1 MGATTARTVT
11 ATIRALSPER
21 AVRQG
26 RWIAE
31 MQPWMGM
38 GFSAAALGR
47 FLGRAARAGEVLV
60 AETDA
65 DTDTDTGAGAG
76 THRPIA
82 GVLVLQ
88 PNVLLGSFVALLA
101 VRPRAAGRGVG
112 SLLVAE
118 AEARTFAARR
128 WLYVSAD
135 ADNLPALRFY
145 RKLGFRRVAVLPDM
159 VRAGRKEILLRKAS
173 PVPPARRRPTERRPS
188 TRGS

>member
-1 MGATTARTVT
+1 MGATTATTATTGT
-11 ATIRALSPER
+11 ATIRAPSPER
-21 AVRQG
+21 AARQG

-31 MQPWMGM
+31 IEPWQGM

-60 AETDA
+60 AEA
-65 DTDTDTGAGAG
+65 DTGAGTSARRAI
-76 THRPIA
+76 T

-159 VRAGRKEILLRKAS
+159 VRAGRKEILLRKAA
-173 PVPPARRRPTERRPS
+173 PAPPARPRPAERRRS
-188 TRGS
+188 ARGS

>member
-1 MGATTARTVT
+1 MGAKTAKTAQTAKIVT
-11 ATIRALSPER
+11 ATIRVPSPER

-31 MQPWMGM
+31 MQPWLGM

-47 FLGRAARAGEVLV
+47 FLGRAARAGEMLV

-65 DTDTDTGAGAG
+65 GTGAR
-76 THRPIA
+76 RPIA

-101 VRPRAAGRGVG
+101 VRPRAAGRGLG

-145 RKLGFRRVAVLPDM
+145 RKLGFSRVGTLPDM
-159 VRAGRKEILLRKAS
+159 VRAGRDEILLRKAA
-173 PVPPARRRPTERRPS
+173 PVPPARPRPTERRRS
-188 TRGS
+188 ARRS